1 MSSYNSRKARIARAE
16 ERAERLDK
24 SYDDLNKQKDA
35 LIKQHGE
42 DIDAVID
49 ALGVRATYPDVEKTG
64 KRWNTMYGGYGAQMP
79 VQEDYTYTL
88 HGRVAF
94 LADVRAAAAGK
105 RGSASAKRLA
115 EALKAHN

>member
-1 MSSYNSRKARIARAE
+1 MSSYNSRKARLARAE
-16 ERAERLDK
+16 ERAERIDK
-24 SYDDLNKQKDA
+24 SYVDLKKQKDA
-35 LIKQHGE
+35 LVKDHGE

-64 KRWNTMYGGYGAQMP
+64 KRWSTMYPGYGGQVP
-79 VQEDYTYTL
+79 VQEEYTYTV

-115 EALKAHN
+115 EALKAKN